1 MNESIEA
8 PPARSPGRQGAALIV
23 AMVALATD
31 MFVYGLAIPVLP
43 AIAHREG
50 APAVAI
56 GVLFACYAAAFI
68 VVTPLAG
75 AWADRA
81 GLRGPMLVG
90 LAGLAASTLLF
101 AFGHGFAFLLLARFL
116 QGAAAGVTWTA
127 SLALIAATHPPAA
140 RGRAMGTALS
150 AVAVGTLAGPPVGGF
165 LFQHLGG
172 QAPFVAAAALA
183 AVDGAARWAL
193 VPDLR
198 ESAQRLPPASR
209 PPSAWRHA
217 DTPLLF
223 VLTAFGAALI
233 AFLEPIL
240 PLHAAA
246 ALGLRPEQVGLLFG
260 IAALAGGTASPL
272 AGALAG
278 RVPALAVA
286 AAGLLLGAAAMA
298 LATAVANPW
307 ALGVALALV
316 ACASALVLA
325 PTLVLVARVAEAQ
338 QPPAYGA
345 SYGVY
350 NLAYAA
356 GLTAAPFLAGAAA
369 SALSFGGATGLAAM
383 LLLVVGIGA
392 AIRSLASRERA

>member
-8 PPARSPGRQGAALIV
+8 PPVRSPGRQGAALIV

-127 SLALIAATHPPAA
+127 SLALIAATHPPAV

-150 AVAVGTLAGPPVGGF
+150 AVAVGTLAGPPAGGF

-172 QAPFVAAAALA
+172 QAPFLAAAALA

-193 VPDLR
+193 VR
-198 ESAQRLPPASR
+198 EPARQPAPASR
-209 PPSAWRHA
+209 PTSAWRHP

-223 VLTAFGAALI
+223 ALTAFGAALI

-260 IAALAGGTASPL
+260 LAALAGGTASPL
-272 AGALAG
+272 AGMLAG

-286 AAGLLLGAAAMA
+286 AAGLVLGAAAMT
-298 LATAVANPW
+298 LAGAVANPW

-316 ACASALVLA
+316 ASASALVLA

-356 GLTAAPFLAGAAA
+356 GLTAAPLLAGAAA

-383 LLLVVGIGA
+383 LLLAVGIGA